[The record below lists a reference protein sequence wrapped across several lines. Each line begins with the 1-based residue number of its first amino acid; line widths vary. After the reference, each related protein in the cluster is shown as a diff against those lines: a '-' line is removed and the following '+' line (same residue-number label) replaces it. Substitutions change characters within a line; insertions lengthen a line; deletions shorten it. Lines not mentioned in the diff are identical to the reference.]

1 MTIKKF
7 CSLFLALIMLFA
19 VAGCS
24 QSNGT
29 NNSSGNGTSNNAGS
43 TTGDS
48 AGEDYVFSVIAP
60 FTGPNAQYGEAYRRA
75 IDLLVEQVNADG
87 GINGGK
93 VIVEY
98 HDDKNDAKEAVSLA
112 TNVAN
117 DDRVLGCVGSQ
128 SSTPS
133 MAMAPIFQNAGVT
146 LISPQASHND
156 FAAIGDYIFRTVYLQ
171 TEISNAIAQGI
182 YDMLG
187 DDVDQIKAGII
198 YMNTDWGIGFNESVT
213 AKLEDLG
220 GEVLVA
226 ETYVSGQTQDFT
238 PLLTKIK
245 NSDCNVLVL
254 GSNYS
259 EGGQLVKQAKM
270 LGIDLPTFG
279 SASMYKQEFI
289 EIGGADAEDVYV
301 TTMFYAD
308 NQSPQYLAFKEAY
321 NEKYDEE
328 EYPIDEY
335 AVKGYDAMKILIE
348 GATEYGHDRAG
359 IRDYAASLTDWP
371 GVSGTLTMDEEGNP
385 SGSLYLMQVKDGE
398 FVMVQETVADK

>member
-1 MTIKKF
+1 MVGKKL
-7 CSLFLALIMLFA
+7 CSLFLIFALLLTA
-19 VAGCS
+19 VGCS
-24 QSNGT
+24 QSGT
-29 NNSSGNGTSNNAGS
+29 PSNSSNSGDTADNATSTS
-43 TTGDS
+43 
-48 AGEDYVFSVIAP
+48 EEEYVFSVIAP

-93 VIVEY
+93 VVVEY

-133 MAMAPIFQNAGVT
+133 MAMAPIFQNAGVP

-171 TEISNAIAQGI
+171 SEISDAIAQGI
-182 YDMLG
+182 YDMVG
-187 DDVDQIKAGII
+187 DEVDQIKAGII
-198 YMNTDWGIGFNESVT
+198 YMNTDWGIGFNEAVT
-213 AKLEDLG
+213 AKLEEFG
-220 GEVLVA
+220 GEVLVS

-270 LGIDLPTFG
+270 LGLDLPTFG

-289 EIGGADAEDVYV
+289 EIGGEDAEDTYV
-301 TTMFYAD
+301 TTMFFAD

-321 NEKYDEE
+321 NERYDEE

-348 GATEYGHDRAG
+348 GATEYGHDREG
-359 IRDYAASLTDWP
+359 IRDYAAALTDWP

-385 SGSLYLMQVKDGE
+385 SGPLYLMQVKDGE
-398 FVMVQETVADK
+398 FVMIQETVVSE